1 MRKNIMVIFAAAAT
15 MMSAPALAE
24 VESGARVEVL
34 AGYSEVSLD
43 WTDFELGTQSDG
55 GFAYGVGA
63 GYDFAI
69 SSNAAIGVDLEYSD
83 SNAKFVYNARPN
95 FLEISAGRDLYV
107 GARATFS
114 VSKSLNLYAKAG
126 YTRGLIELL
135 SSNVLETL
143 PESGGIDGGRAGVGA
158 QLGSGKL
165 YGFAEYAYTNYE
177 GNFSRSQAMV
187 GLGIRF

>member
-1 MRKNIMVIFAAAAT
+1 MRKHVTLIFAAAAS

-34 AGYSEVSLD
+34 AGYTEVSLD

-83 SNAKFVYNARPN
+83 SDAKFVYSAPPAL
-95 FLEISAGRDLYV
+95 LEASAGRDLYV

-126 YTRGLIELL
+126 YTRSLIKLRY
-135 SSNVLETL
+135 SDVLETL
-143 PESGGIDGGRAGVGA
+143 PESGGIDGGRAGAGA
-158 QLGSGKL
+158 QLDFGKF

-177 GNFSRSQAMV
+177 ADFSRNQAMV